1 MHIYKSYDT
10 DQLENLFSQ
19 FLINSWSYSKV
30 TSFARNEKA
39 FEMNYIFGVFSKN
52 SSSAAAGKAYH
63 KALELYFTSLKLNG
77 EAIELPELE
86 QIAFQHIAEIPAN
99 FWKLQKTTPTVEEC
113 IIKANKTATAL
124 LYNFISENNVYTDD
138 IAVVLDVEVRCE
150 EFLTVNCVD
159 IPLPCHLVIDL
170 VVRTKSGK
178 IAIIDHKSKSTF
190 TSEEEIALSI
200 GCQAITYV
208 LGYEAKTGLNVDEV
222 WFVENKYSQNKDRSS
237 QLNAFKL
244 PIDSNTR
251 KLYEALLYE
260 PLKRMLEAVNDPD
273 HTYII
278 NQSDNFI
285 DMAELYDF
293 WARTMICDVED
304 FNVEESKKELV
315 AKRLR
320 KIKDSSIE
328 MINPSIIKKFKANA
342 AAFIQ
347 YDLSKTDMT
356 QAQKIEHILKTFGA
370 TVKVAHEFDGYSS
383 NTYLL
388 DVSAGVKVSSIYSKR
403 LDIANALDVS
413 NVRISSELVIYEGK
427 SYLGIDFTKKRE
439 KNLMFDEKELNGLKI
454 PLGKDNLGSTIVWD
468 LANQSTPHALI
479 CGTTGSGKSVL
490 IKSIIHYALLAGVKN
505 IVIFDPKL
513 DYADLPPQS
522 NVHIFHEIEDIETK
536 AKEIVEYMDNLQK
549 TKREELTL
557 VIFEEFADAIGRAKS
572 GNELNVYETV
582 QDGIYANG
590 NPKLKR
596 VVAGRLKS
604 LEENLQILVQKGRSC
619 GMRVIAATQRA
630 DVKVINGNTKTNF
643 PVRICLQ
650 MPTDIDSKVVLD
662 EEGAKGLAGKGDA
675 LIKSPEYINTTRFQ
689 AFYKP

>member
-1 MHIYKSYDT
+1 MHTYKSYDT

-138 IAVVLDVEVRCE
+138 IAEVLDVEVRCE
-150 EFLTVNCVD
+150 EFLTVNGVD
-159 IPLPCHLVIDL
+159 IPLPCHLIIDL
-170 VVRTKSGK
+170 VVRTKAGK

-208 LGYEAKTGLNVDEV
+208 LGYEAKTGCIVDEV
-222 WFVENKYSQNKDRSS
+222 WFIENKYSQNKDRSS

-244 PIDSNTR
+244 PIDNNTR

-260 PLKRMLEAVNDPD
+260 PLKRMLQAVNDPD

-278 NQSDNFI
+278 NQSDNFS

-315 AKRLR
+315 SKRLR
-320 KIKDSSIE
+320 KIKDASIE

-342 AAFIQ
+342 ASFIQ
-347 YDLSKTDMT
+347 YDLSKTDMS
-356 QAQKIEHILKTFGA
+356 QAQKIEHVLKTFGA

-413 NVRISSELVIYEGK
+413 NVRMSSELVIFDGK

-439 KNLMFDEKELNGLKI
+439 KNLMFDKAEHNGLNI
-454 PLGKDNLGSTIVWD
+454 PLGKDNLGNTIYWD
-468 LANQSTPHALI
+468 IQNPSTPHMLV
-479 CGTTGSGKSVL
+479 CGSTGSGKSVF
-490 IKSIIHYALLAGVKN
+490 IISTIEYLKLAGVED
-505 IVIFDPKL
+505 IIIFDPKY
-513 DYADLPPQS
+513 DRAFSGYGNTFND
-522 NVHIFHEIEDIETK
+522 IDDIE
-536 AKEIVEYMDNLQK
+536 LQVA
-549 TKREELTL
+549 TL
-557 VIFEEFADAIGRAKS
+557 VEDMEGRIRNGKKRYTVIVFDEFADAVANSMSSKVAKTL
-572 GNELNVYETV
+572 GFKT
-582 QDGIYANG
+582 
-590 NPKLKR
+590 
-596 VVAGRLKS
+596 
-604 LEENLQILVQKGRSC
+604 LEENMRLILQKGRSV
-619 GMRVIAATQRA
+619 GFRVISATQRA
-630 DVKVINGNTKTNF
+630 SVKVISGDAKVNY
-643 PVRICLQ
+643 PVQVCFRV
-650 MPTDIDSKVVLD
+650 PKAVDSKVVID
-662 EEGAKGLAGKGDA
+662 EEGAESLAGMGDG
-675 LIKSPEYINTTRFQ
+675 LIKSPDIQQTTRFQ
-689 AFYKP
+689 AFYKA